1 MLILYIFFFF
11 MLRRPPRSTR
21 TDTLFPYTTLFRSI
35 GGVIE
40 CAAFP
45 VADARAGQ
53 IVAAAIV
60 RDETAEINE
69 ASIQRDLRPLLSS
82 FKIPKIIRFVERLA
96 LPRTPSDKIRRAE
109 VARLSREDRK
119 SVV

>member
-1 MLILYIFFFF
+1 MVSFLVKVTATTEI
-11 MLRRPPRSTR
+11 
-21 TDTLFPYTTLFRSI
+21 YTTRHTL
-35 GGVIE
+35 
-40 CAAFP
+40 P
-45 VADARAGQ
+45 LHVALAIWAGQ

-109 VARLSREDRK
+109 VARLYREGK
-119 SVV
+119 L